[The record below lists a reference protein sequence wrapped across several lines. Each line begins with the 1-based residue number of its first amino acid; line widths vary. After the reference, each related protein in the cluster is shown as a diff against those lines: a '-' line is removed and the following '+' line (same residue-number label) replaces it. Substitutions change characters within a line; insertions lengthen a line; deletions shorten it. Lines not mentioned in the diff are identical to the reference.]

1 MLGLGYS
8 MKELLLCL
16 VSVVEGYE
24 LSCPAACGVLVLGP
38 GIKTT
43 SSALEDGFFYWIT
56 RGVPMNILKAAVHLL
71 GHTNKPC
78 RLTVSFQANL
88 CIEKR
93 GQFLWLS
100 VASPTCGL
108 PCSRQLYL
116 CNSYTSIHVLARC
129 SPTLGR
135 SLRKMIS
142 SFSVVLNLV
151 RVMELLENRLKSM
164 LLSPGKFN
172 ASQSIGHYFR
182 GFLIVCCRPSRTC
195 WFVFLEMS
203 LRFQASA
210 LEGFCFL
217 RNSHDMYT
225 ILGLMRK
232 LLAQC
237 FGWSPIWLF
246 LFNQLIVLPMD
257 LHNVGLKE
265 HFCFCFFPFYW
276 DLVSP
281 TAFSK

>member
-1 MLGLGYS
+1 
-8 MKELLLCL
+8 
-16 VSVVEGYE
+16 
-24 LSCPAACGVLVLGP
+24 
-38 GIKTT
+38 
-43 SSALEDGFFYWIT
+43 
-56 RGVPMNILKAAVHLL
+56 MNSLKAAVHLL

-78 RLTVSFQANL
+78 RLTVSFGANL
-88 CIEKR
+88 CIEKW

-100 VASPTCGL
+100 AASPTCGL
-108 PCSRQLYL
+108 PCLRQLYL
-116 CNSYTSIHVLARC
+116 CNSYTSMYLLARC

-135 SLRKMIS
+135 SFRKMIS
-142 SFSVVLNLV
+142 SFAVVLNLV
-151 RVMELLENRLKSM
+151 GVMELLENLLKAI

-172 ASQSIGHYFR
+172 ARQSIEYYFR
-182 GFLIVCCRPSRTC
+182 GFLIVCCRLSSTC

-203 LRFQASA
+203 LRLQASA

-217 RNSHDMYT
+217 RNSHDMYM

-232 LLAQC
+232 LLALC

-246 LFNQLIVLPMD
+246 LFNQLVVLPMG

-265 HFCFCFFPFYW
+265 CFCVCFFPFYW

-281 TAFSK
+281 TALSK

>member
-1 MLGLGYS
+1 
-8 MKELLLCL
+8 
-16 VSVVEGYE
+16 
-24 LSCPAACGVLVLGP
+24 
-38 GIKTT
+38 
-43 SSALEDGFFYWIT
+43 
-56 RGVPMNILKAAVHLL
+56 MNSLKAAVHLL
-71 GHTNKPC
+71 DHTNKPC
-78 RLTVSFQANL
+78 RFTVSFRANL
-88 CIEKR
+88 CIEKW
-93 GQFLWLS
+93 GQCLWLS
-100 VASPTCGL
+100 VASLTCGL

-116 CNSYTSIHVLARC
+116 CNSYTSIYLLARC
-129 SPTLGR
+129 SPALGR

-142 SFSVVLNLV
+142 SFTVVLNLV
-151 RVMELLENRLKSM
+151 RVMELLENWLKAM

-182 GFLIVCCRPSRTC
+182 GFLIVCCRWSRTC
-195 WFVFLEMS
+195 WFIFLERS

-225 ILGLMRK
+225 ILELMRK
-232 LLAQC
+232 LLALC
-237 FGWSPIWLF
+237 FGWSSIWLF

-265 HFCFCFFPFYW
+265 HFCFFPLYW

-281 TAFSK
+281 IAFSK